1 MTLPDYLRPAFEPER
16 RISVTSTNESTTAP
30 ANTDLD
36 IIDGSTSMHTLFRH
50 TQREMWGLGIVLQRE
65 DDRVRMQFQ
74 DGRTRSFANGY
85 YHMLDAVDRP
95 LDLTLSVV
103 NALRS
108 MVDDEATVSATG
120 PSPVSF
126 DEQVRFFQSNYE
138 AGFHDAGYVER
149 HRGDGRKNA
158 LKRHR
163 DGLVAKAEKLQK
175 APMAKWMKAGEYT
188 AIHKAAK
195 SVANITDLVGAKER
209 KLFASIGEEHH
220 EMFATSLHALLHGT
234 SKLVARMDG
243 FIRMLTTAMGTAPSW
258 GLASV
263 FLGAVHPNEHVVV
276 RGKVLALQAAWM
288 APGLGVSDNPM
299 GILYER
305 LANMTKEV
313 KARLEEAAFEPRDM
327 LDVTDF
333 MWATLRPMAQK
344 KILKMRGTTPVL
356 APVAENEQQ
365 AA

>member
-1 MTLPDYLRPAFEPER
+1 M
-16 RISVTSTNESTTAP
+16 TSTNTNTDAP

-50 TQREMWGLGIVLQRE
+50 TQREMWGLGIVLARD
-65 DDRVRMQFQ
+65 DDRVKMQFQ

-95 LDLTLSVV
+95 LDLTRSVV
-103 NALRS
+103 NALCS
-108 MVDDEATVSATG
+108 MVDDEAAPRATG
-120 PSPVSF
+120 PEPVSF
-126 DEQVRFFQSNYE
+126 DEQIRFFQAKYP
-138 AGFHDAGYVER
+138 AGFHDAEYMER
-149 HRGDGRKNA
+149 HRGDGRKKP
-158 LKRHR
+158 LKRQR
-163 DGLVAKAEKLQK
+163 DGLVEKAVKLQK
-175 APMAKWMKAGEYT
+175 TQMSKWMKAGEY
-188 AIHKAAK
+188 AEIHKAAK
-195 SVANITDLVGAKER
+195 GVANVTDLVAAKER

-220 EMFATSLHALLHGT
+220 EMLATSLHALLHGT

-243 FIRMLTTAMGTAPSW
+243 FIRTLTTAMGTAPSW

-263 FLGAVHPNEHVVV
+263 FLGAVHPEQHVVV
-276 RGKVLALQAAWM
+276 RGKVLALQCAWM
-288 APGLGVSDNPM
+288 APGLSVSDNPM

-305 LANMTKEV
+305 LANMTKDV
-313 KARLEEAAFEPRDM
+313 KARLGEAGFEPRDM

-344 KILKMRGTTPVL
+344 EILKMRSASPHLSATVD
-356 APVAENEQQ
+356 ADEQQ